1 MTKNIKEN
9 TETENSVK
17 EEGTAKYKSEKIL
30 KNTNLESPKLD
41 FQILDEDDGY
51 CD

>member
-1 MTKNIKEN
+1 MYVCPEVTYTDQTN
-9 TETENSVK
+9 
-17 EEGTAKYKSEKIL
+17 EEE
-30 KNTNLESPKLD
+30 LEMI